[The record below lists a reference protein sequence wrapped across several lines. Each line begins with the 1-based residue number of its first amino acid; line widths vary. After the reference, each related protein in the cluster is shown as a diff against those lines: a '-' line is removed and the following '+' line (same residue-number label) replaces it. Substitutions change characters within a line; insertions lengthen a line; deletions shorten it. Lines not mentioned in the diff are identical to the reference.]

1 MRLFVSDNPPLI
13 PPNRDFN
20 RMRSLI
26 IAILQSV
33 NDALFPP
40 QCYVCRTFLR
50 LKKKG
55 ESLPSRRFPDAGLIE
70 GLNPSHIFG
79 TLMRPYLCASC
90 IDDFRAAQSP
100 FCPQCGKLF
109 VGRQGE
115 DHMCGECLKQ
125 PKKFRQARFAG
136 VYEGSLL
143 SMIHRYKYHG
153 RVELAR
159 PLGALLHH
167 VYMSHW
173 GKVTVD
179 WIVPVPLH
187 ARKLRKRGF
196 NQAHLLLKAWD
207 GYFSHQNGG
216 ATDIGDDILQR
227 VRWTAPQT
235 GLGRRERQHNIK
247 GAFRL
252 IGPGRVQ
259 NRSILLVDDVY
270 TTGATVT
277 ECTRVLIDGGAKRVD
292 VVALARAI

>member
-13 PPNRDFN
+13 PTIRDFD

-33 NDALFPP
+33 TDALFPP
-40 QCYVCRTFLR
+40 QCRVCRTFI
-50 LKKKG
+50 KKKG
-55 ESLPSRRFPDAGLIE
+55 GGLPSRRFPDAGLTK
-70 GLNPSHIFG
+70 GLNLSPVFG
-79 TLMRPYLCASC
+79 TLIGPFLCAAC

-100 FCPQCGKLF
+100 LCPQCGKLF
-109 VGRQGE
+109 IGRQGE
-115 DHMCGECLKQ
+115 DHICGECLKQ
-125 PKKFRQARFAG
+125 PKKFRKARFAG

-143 SMIHRYKYHG
+143 SLIHQYKYRG

-159 PLGALLHH
+159 PLGALLCH
-167 VYMSHW
+167 VYMCHW
-173 GKVTVD
+173 KKETVD
-179 WIVPVPLH
+179 WVVPVPLH

-207 GYFSHQNGG
+207 GYFSHQKGG
-216 ATDIGDDILQR
+216 ATHIGDDILQR
-227 VRWTAPQT
+227 IRWTAPQT
-235 GLGRRERQHNIK
+235 GLGQRERRHNIK

-252 IGPGRVQ
+252 ISPERVQ
-259 NRSILLVDDVY
+259 NRSVLLVDDVY

-292 VVALARAI
+292 VVTLARAI